1 MRSVILL
8 MLGLGGLLLAAV
20 SSAEEYAIVDGN
32 FTDAATGESVAL
44 SGSLEIDPLGV
55 PLGDDSV
62 FHLIND
68 FELQAGDETFLPSLP
83 AEFDGKVPILFLRVA
98 DQILFSSGQARLFHV
113 RAGGELVEV
122 NGDEVTFRYFDF
134 DAGSAIGPLVTGSEP
149 GAEPPQRFNLQ
160 GTVYRVDQT
169 FRIDEGTCP
178 PILIPPPTLPPGGGV
193 IIHGGASIFD
203 RFEVF
208 DLSMSETA
216 QFIPAPGGAVLTRVT
231 VGSQSSINGTIRIA
245 PSADIYF
252 ANPSSVFFGQTQ
264 TIDDSIDFAVTHGL
278 TISTASTHP
287 VPTLEELNITA
298 PDGAVIT
305 FEAGLL
311 SIVSEGDLTLFGPFP
326 EIDGFTALSVVT
338 TGSIFVLEAFEVPAL
353 DTIVFNAGGSVV
365 IDGDILPPVP
375 VPPCDVLTLA
385 GLRPIFPAEKTEIGS
400 FALAA
405 SSATQVEI
413 DVLPWRDPNR
423 LHLGTRQRVSVAV
436 LGSDDF
442 DVRDIDPDT
451 LRLGPAAGE
460 PLTRRGRPIAWI
472 FDVDRTRPRHRDLFT
487 IFDLRTL
494 GVAYTDTELC
504 LSAATYAG
512 ETIEGCDEIDAM
524 PRMRPNKHHRRHNRA
539 DSKFKRRFQYH
550 R

>member
-20 SSAEEYAIVDGN
+20 SSADEYAIVDGH

-62 FHLIND
+62 LHSIND
-68 FELQAGDETFLPSLP
+68 FELQAGDETFSPSLP
-83 AEFDGKVPILFLRVA
+83 AEFDGQVPILFLRVA
-98 DQILFSSGQARLFHV
+98 DQILFNSGRARSFHV

-134 DAGSAIGPLVTGSEP
+134 DAGSTIGPLVTGSEP
-149 GAEPPQRFNLQ
+149 GAEPPQRFHLQ
-160 GTVYRVDQT
+160 GTVYQVDQT
-169 FRIDEGTCP
+169 FRIDDGTCS

-193 IIHGGASIFD
+193 IIHGGASIFHS
-203 RFEVF
+203 FQEF
-208 DLSMSETA
+208 DLSQLETFLYSDTGLLA
-216 QFIPAPGGAVLTRVT
+216 AGNVLTRVT
-231 VGSQSSINGTIRIA
+231 GTSNSSLSGEIITQYLN
-245 PSADIYF
+245 ADLIF
-252 ANPSSVFFGQTQ
+252 LNSSGVFFGQGYVDAPRQ
-264 TIDDSIDFAVTHGL
+264 QFHVSS
-278 TISTASTHP
+278 STNLAALAASTHP
-287 VPTLEELNITA
+287 VPTLEELSITA

-311 SIVSEGDLTLFGPFP
+311 SIVSEGDLTFFGPFP

-338 TGSIFVLEAFEVPAL
+338 TGSIFVLEAFDVPPL
-353 DTIVFNAGGSVV
+353 DSIVFNAGGSVV

-375 VPPCDVLTLA
+375 VPPCGVLTLA

-400 FALAA
+400 FALTA

-423 LHLGTRQRVSVAV
+423 LNLGTRQRVSVAV

-472 FDVDRTRPRHRDLFT
+472 FDVDRTLPRHRDLFT

-504 LSAATYAG
+504 LSAETYAG

-524 PRMRPNKHHRRHNRA
+524 PRIRPNRHHRRHHRGHG
-539 DSKFKRRFQYH
+539 KRH
-550 R
+550 H